1 VARDALI
8 LDGARTPRGK
18 GKPGGALHE
27 IHPQELLAQVLNAL
41 PERTGVQP
49 SDVEDVVVGNA
60 ENAGDHGACIG
71 RLGMLHAGWPVT
83 TPGMT
88 LNRYCGSGQQA
99 ATFAA
104 MGILAGHQDVV
115 VAAGVESMSRSGAG
129 GGEREPTMIGRNAA
143 LGERFPIVPQ
153 GISADAIATLEGFS
167 RADVDAFGV
176 TSQDRAEKAIADG
189 AFDRSVITV
198 TNPDGSV
205 ALDREEFPRP
215 GTTLAALAGLN
226 PSFAKMGAMAIPGFP
241 ETFDEMIVRHVD
253 GIDHVDHVHHGGNSS
268 GVVDGAAAT
277 VIVSSDWA
285 KAHGVR
291 GRARFVA
298 TATGG
303 ADPVLMLTAPTPAA
317 EKVLAKAGMTV
328 NDIDLFEINEAFA
341 TVPLKTMRDLGID
354 PDKVNVNGGA
364 IALGHPIGATGVM
377 LLQTIV
383 DELERRDLSTGL
395 VVMCTGGGMGTAT
408 IVERV

>member
-1 VARDALI
+1 M
-8 LDGARTPRGK
+8 
-18 GKPGGALHE
+18 
-27 IHPQELLAQVLNAL
+27 
-41 PERTGVQP
+41 
-49 SDVEDVVVGNA
+49 
-60 ENAGDHGACIG
+60 GDHGACIG

-104 MGILAGHQDVV
+104 MGILSGHQDVV
-115 VAAGVESMSRSGAG
+115 VAAGVESMSRWGAAG
-129 GGEREPTMIGRNAA
+129 GNPEPTMIGRNAA

-167 RADVDAFGV
+167 REDVDAFGV

-205 ALDREEFPRP
+205 ALDHEEFPRP
-215 GTTLAALAGLN
+215 GTTLEALGGLN
-226 PSFAKMGAMAIPGFP
+226 PSFAKMGAMQIPGFP
-241 ETFDEMIVRHVD
+241 DTFDEMIVRHVD
-253 GIDHVDHVHHGGNSS
+253 GIDSVNKINRVDHVHHGGNSS

-285 KAHGVR
+285 KAHGIR
-291 GRARFVA
+291 GRAKFVA
-298 TATGG
+298 TATAG
-303 ADPVLMLTAPTPAA
+303 ADPVLMLTAPTPATQ
-317 EKVLAKAGMTV
+317 KVLAKAGMTV
-328 NDIDLFEINEAFA
+328 DDIDLFEINEAFA
-341 TVPLKTMRDLGID
+341 AVPLKTMRDLGID
-354 PDKVNVNGGA
+354 PEKVNDNGGA

-383 DELERRDLSTGL
+383 DELDRRDLSTGL

-408 IVERV
+408 IIERI